1 MNIVLIFVLT
11 VWFTVTVVTSPG
23 IRTGAYDMSYDEM
36 FPSELVSH
44 PIVMLVRLQPMTSN
58 GGSEFSV

>member
-1 MNIVLIFVLT
+1 ML
-11 VWFTVTVVTSPG
+11 
-23 IRTGAYDMSYDEM
+23 YDEM